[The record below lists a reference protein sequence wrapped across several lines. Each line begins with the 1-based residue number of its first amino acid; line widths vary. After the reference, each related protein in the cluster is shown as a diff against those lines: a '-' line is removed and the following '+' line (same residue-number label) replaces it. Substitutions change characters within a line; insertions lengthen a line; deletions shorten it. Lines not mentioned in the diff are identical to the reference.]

1 MTPAVPSP
9 DPRRLASSGLGVL
22 LCAFTLVE
30 VNYPLLAPQSR
41 LAFFALVGLTLCF
54 LNVPLHPALKD
65 DRRARAG
72 DLVLALLAAGC
83 CGYVVVQTDPLFAA
97 WWIDGQALG
106 NRAGFETA
114 FDTAVG
120 LLGLLLVIEA
130 ARRALGLAL
139 PLLAAAFVLYAL
151 FGAAFPDWLF
161 PHRGY
166 TVPRIVAQTFLHSQ
180 GIFGVALNVMFTYV
194 FLFVIF
200 GAFLEATGATRFI
213 VAFAQR
219 VFGRSSG
226 GPAKVAVLSSG
237 LMGSLS
243 GSAVANTA
251 TTGTFTIPMM
261 RSAGFRPVTAAGVQ
275 AAASSGG
282 ALMPPVMGAGAYM
295 MLEIVDPPVT
305 YLEIV
310 RAALVPALLYYL
322 SLLLIVHFH
331 ARRTS
336 IAPAAATGGR
346 APRRDEP
353 IAPAG
358 ATAGRAPRRDEPIAP
373 ADAAGGRAPRR
384 DESIAPAAAAD
395 LPAAGGGGTAGATA
409 SRPTREAGRAP
420 APAAGGGT
428 AAAAE
433 TSRAAGIVFGAA
445 LGSLVLFLI
454 LGYTAFRAVTLSL
467 AVIVAVS
474 SASPA
479 TRLDPR
485 RTIAGL
491 AAAARGVVP
500 LVAAAACVGII
511 IGIVTLTGVGTRLP
525 ATIIPLAEQS
535 LFLALVLIMISSI
548 VLGMGLP
555 SAVCYLLMATLI
567 GPVLGDLGVIPLA
580 AHLFIFY
587 FGMMSM
593 VTPPVALAAYAASS
607 IAGTRIMPTGLA
619 AFRFALVGFTLPY
632 MFVYRPELLMLTAS
646 GDPAG
651 WLEMLPPVAIATLG
665 VVCFAAGI
673 AGQLRQPL
681 GPGLRLAVFG
691 AAGLLLAP
699 GPTLELAGLGVPLF
713 DVAGVALFGA
723 VLAANRPAA

>member
-1 MTPAVPSP
+1 M
-9 DPRRLASSGLGVL
+9 
-22 LCAFTLVE
+22 
-30 VNYPLLAPQSR
+30 
-41 LAFFALVGLTLCF
+41 
-54 LNVPLHPALKD
+54 
-65 DRRARAG
+65 
-72 DLVLALLAAGC
+72 
-83 CGYVVVQTDPLFAA
+83 
-97 WWIDGQALG
+97 
-106 NRAGFETA
+106 
-114 FDTAVG
+114 
-120 LLGLLLVIEA
+120 
-130 ARRALGLAL
+130 
-139 PLLAAAFVLYAL
+139 
-151 FGAAFPDWLF
+151 
-161 PHRGY
+161 
-166 TVPRIVAQTFLHSQ
+166 
-180 GIFGVALNVMFTYV
+180 
-194 FLFVIF
+194 
-200 GAFLEATGATRFI
+200 
-213 VAFAQR
+213 
-219 VFGRSSG
+219 
-226 GPAKVAVLSSG
+226 
-237 LMGSLS
+237 
-243 GSAVANTA
+243 
-251 TTGTFTIPMM
+251 
-261 RSAGFRPVTAAGVQ
+261 
-275 AAASSGG
+275 
-282 ALMPPVMGAGAYM
+282 
-295 MLEIVDPPVT
+295 
-305 YLEIV
+305 
-310 RAALVPALLYYL
+310 
-322 SLLLIVHFH
+322 
-331 ARRTS
+331 
-336 IAPAAATGGR
+336 
-346 APRRDEP
+346 
-353 IAPAG
+353 
-358 ATAGRAPRRDEPIAP
+358 
-373 ADAAGGRAPRR
+373 
-384 DESIAPAAAAD
+384 
-395 LPAAGGGGTAGATA
+395 
-409 SRPTREAGRAP
+409 
-420 APAAGGGT
+420 
-428 AAAAE
+428 
-433 TSRAAGIVFGAA
+433 
-445 LGSLVLFLI
+445 
-454 LGYTAFRAVTLSL
+454 
-467 AVIVAVS
+467 IVAVS

-723 VLAANRPAA
+723 VLAANRPAV

>member
-1 MTPAVPSP
+1 MAANTSAR
-9 DPRRLASSGLGVL
+9 DIRLLVSSGLGIL

-41 LAFFALVGLTLCF
+41 LAFFALVGLALCF
-54 LNVPLHPALKD
+54 LNVPIHPSLKGHPL
-65 DRRARAG
+65 ARAG
-72 DLVLALLAAGC
+72 DVLLALLAAAC
-83 CGYVVVQTDPLFAA
+83 CGYIVVQTDPLFEA
-97 WWIDGQALG
+97 WWIDGAALG

-114 FDTAVG
+114 LDTAVG
-120 LLGLLLVIEA
+120 LVGLLLVIEA
-130 ARRALGLAL
+130 SRRALGMAL
-139 PLLAAAFVLYAL
+139 PLLAGAFIVYAL
-151 FGAAFPDWLF
+151 IGSSLPDWLF

-166 TVPRIVAQTFLHSQ
+166 TVERIVAQTFLHSQ
-180 GIFGVALNVMFTYV
+180 GVFGVALNVMFTYV

-213 VAFAQR
+213 VDFAQR

-261 RSAGFRPVTAAGVQ
+261 RSAGFQPVTAAGVQ

-295 MLEIVDPPVT
+295 MLEIVEPPVT
-305 YLEIV
+305 YLEII
-310 RAALVPALLYYL
+310 RAALIPAILYYL

-331 ARRTS
+331 ARRMS
-336 IAPAAATGGR
+336 IATEGDSTAAEAETGG
-346 APRRDEP
+346 
-353 IAPAG
+353 AG
-358 ATAGRAPRRDEPIAP
+358 TV
-373 ADAAGGRAPRR
+373 
-384 DESIAPAAAAD
+384 S
-395 LPAAGGGGTAGATA
+395 
-409 SRPTREAGRAP
+409 
-420 APAAGGGT
+420 
-428 AAAAE
+428 E
-433 TSRAAGIVFGAA
+433 TSRAAGVVFATA
-445 LGSLVLFLI
+445 LGSLILFLI

-467 AVIVAVS
+467 LAIVVTS
-474 SASPA
+474 TFSAA
-479 TRLDPR
+479 TRLDVR
-485 RTIAGL
+485 KTLNGL
-491 AAAARGVVP
+491 ATAARGVVP

-511 IGIVTLTGVGTRLP
+511 IGIVTLTGIGTRLP

-548 VLGMGLP
+548 ILGMGLP

-567 GPVLGDLGVIPLA
+567 GPVLGNLGVIPLA

-607 IAGTRIMPTGLA
+607 IANTRIMPTAVA

-632 MFVYRPELLMLTAS
+632 MFIYRPELLLLNSA
-646 GDPAG
+646 GEPAG
-651 WLEMLPPVAIATLG
+651 WLQVLLPIGIATLG
-665 VVCFAAGI
+665 VTCFAAGI
-673 AGQLRQPL
+673 AGQLRNPL
-681 GPGLRLAVFG
+681 GLGLRLAIF
-691 AAGLLLAP
+691 AAAALLLAP
-699 GPTLELAGLGVPLF
+699 GPVTALGGVGVPIF
-713 DVAGVALFGA
+713 DVAGVALAGG
-723 VLAANRPAA
+723 VLALNRRTAA

>member
-1 MTPAVPSP
+1 MAATASAR
-9 DPRRLASSGLGVL
+9 DIRLLVSSGLGIL

-41 LAFFALVGLTLCF
+41 LAFFALVGLALCF
-54 LNVPLHPALKD
+54 LNVPVHPSLKGHPL
-65 DRRARAG
+65 ARAG
-72 DLVLALLAAGC
+72 DVLLALLAAAC
-83 CGYVVVQTDPLFAA
+83 CGYIVVQTDPLFEA
-97 WWIDGQALG
+97 WWIDGAALG

-114 FDTAVG
+114 LDTAVG
-120 LLGLLLVIEA
+120 LVGLLLVIEA
-130 ARRALGLAL
+130 SRRALGMAL
-139 PLLAAAFVLYAL
+139 PLLAGAFIVYAL
-151 FGAAFPDWLF
+151 IGSSLPDWLF

-166 TVPRIVAQTFLHSQ
+166 TVERIVAQTFLHSQ
-180 GIFGVALNVMFTYV
+180 GVFGVALNVMFTYV

-213 VAFAQR
+213 VDFAQR

-295 MLEIVDPPVT
+295 MLEIVEPPVT
-305 YLEIV
+305 YLEII
-310 RAALVPALLYYL
+310 RAALIPAILYYL

-331 ARRTS
+331 ARRMS
-336 IAPAAATGGR
+336 IATEGASDTAEAGG
-346 APRRDEP
+346 
-353 IAPAG
+353 AG
-358 ATAGRAPRRDEPIAP
+358 A
-373 ADAAGGRAPRR
+373 GG
-384 DESIAPAAAAD
+384 
-395 LPAAGGGGTAGATA
+395 
-409 SRPTREAGRAP
+409 
-420 APAAGGGT
+420 
-428 AAAAE
+428 E
-433 TSRAAGIVFGAA
+433 TSRAAGIVFATA
-445 LGSLVLFLI
+445 LGSLIVFLV

-467 AVIVAVS
+467 VAIVVTS
-474 SASPA
+474 SFSAA
-479 TRLDPR
+479 TRLDVR
-485 RTIAGL
+485 KTLNGL
-491 AAAARGVVP
+491 ATAARGVVP

-511 IGIVTLTGVGTRLP
+511 IGIVTLTGIGTRLP

-548 VLGMGLP
+548 ILGMGLP

-567 GPVLGDLGVIPLA
+567 GPVLGNLGVIPLA

-607 IAGTRIMPTGLA
+607 IANTRIMPTAVA

-632 MFVYRPELLMLTAS
+632 MFIYRPELLLLNAA
-646 GDPAG
+646 GEPAG
-651 WLEMLPPVAIATLG
+651 WLQVLVPIGIATLG
-665 VVCFAAGI
+665 VTCFAAGI
-673 AGQLRQPL
+673 AGQLRNPL
-681 GPGLRLAVFG
+681 GLGLRLAIF
-691 AAGLLLAP
+691 AAAALLLAP
-699 GPTLELAGLGVPLF
+699 GPVTALAGVGVPIF
-713 DVAGVALFGA
+713 DVAGV
-723 VLAANRPAA
+723 VLAGGVLALNRRTAS

>member
-1 MTPAVPSP
+1 MTPETPP
-9 DPRRLASSGLGVL
+9 PRDVRLLVSGGLGVL

-54 LNVPLHPALKD
+54 LNVPLHPSLKD
-65 DRRARAG
+65 NPRARAS
-72 DLVLALLAAGC
+72 DVVLAALAVLC
-83 CGYVVVQTDPLFAA
+83 CGYIVTQTDPLFDG
-97 WWIDGQALG
+97 WWVDGQTLG

-114 FDTAVG
+114 YDTAIG

-139 PLLAAAFVLYAL
+139 PLLAGAFILYAL
-151 FGAAFPDWLF
+151 FGSAFPDWLF

-166 TVPRIVAQTFLHSQ
+166 TIPRVVAQTFLHSQ

-213 VAFAQR
+213 VDFAER

-261 RSAGFRPVTAAGVQ
+261 RSAGFQPVTAAGVQ

-305 YLEIV
+305 YLEII
-310 RAALVPALLYYL
+310 RAALIPALLYYL
-322 SLLLIVHFH
+322 SLILIVHFH
-331 ARRTS
+331 AKRVA
-336 IAPAAATGGR
+336 IGAPAETAAK
-346 APRRDEP
+346 EP
-353 IAPAG
+353 DTP
-358 ATAGRAPRRDEPIAP
+358 E
-373 ADAAGGRAPRR
+373 
-384 DESIAPAAAAD
+384 AAA
-395 LPAAGGGGTAGATA
+395 
-409 SRPTREAGRAP
+409 R
-420 APAAGGGT
+420 
-428 AAAAE
+428 
-433 TSRAAGIVFGAA
+433 SRAAGVVFGSA
-445 LGSLVLFLI
+445 LGSLILFLL

-467 AVIVAVS
+467 VVIVVVS
-474 SASPA
+474 SLHKA
-479 TRLDPR
+479 TRLDWR
-485 RTIAGL
+485 FTIVSL
-491 AAAARGVVP
+491 VTAARGVVP

-511 IGIVTLTGVGTRLP
+511 IGVVTLTGVGTRLP

-567 GPVLGDLGVIPLA
+567 GPVLGNLGVIPLA

-632 MFVYRPELLMLTAS
+632 MFIYRPELLMLTAT
-646 GDPAG
+646 GEPAG
-651 WLEMLPPVAIATLG
+651 WLAMLLPVAIATLG
-665 VVCFAAGI
+665 VTCFAAGI
-673 AGQLRQPL
+673 AGQLGRPL
-681 GPGLRLAVFG
+681 GLGLRLAIFG

-699 GPTLELAGLGVPLF
+699 GPTASLAGIDLAIF
-713 DVAGVALFGA
+713 DVAGVILFCV
-723 VLAANRPAA
+723 VLAADRRSA

>member
-1 MTPAVPSP
+1 MAETRPAR
-9 DPRRLASSGLGVL
+9 DLRLAVSGGLSVL
-22 LCAFTLVE
+22 LCAFTLLE

-41 LAFFALVGLTLCF
+41 LAFFALVGLALCF
-54 LNVPLHPALKD
+54 LNVPIHPRLKD
-65 DRRARAG
+65 DPRARTG
-72 DLVLALLAAGC
+72 DLVLAVLAACC
-83 CGYVVVQTDPLFAA
+83 CGYIVVQSDPIFDA
-97 WWIDGQALG
+97 WWIDGQTLG

-114 FDTAVG
+114 LDTGIG

-139 PLLAAAFVLYAL
+139 PLLAGAFILYAL

-166 TVPRIVAQTFLHSQ
+166 TIPRVVAQTFLHSQ
-180 GIFGVALNVMFTYV
+180 GIFGLALNVMFTYV

-213 VAFAQR
+213 VDFAQR

-226 GPAKVAVLSSG
+226 GSAKVAVLSSG

-261 RSAGFRPVTAAGVQ
+261 RSAGFQPVTAAGVQ

-305 YLEIV
+305 YLEII
-310 RAALVPALLYYL
+310 RAALIPAVLYYL

-336 IAPAAATGGR
+336 IAA
-346 APRRDEP
+346 
-353 IAPAG
+353 AG
-358 ATAGRAPRRDEPIAP
+358 API
-373 ADAAGGRAPRR
+373 
-384 DESIAPAAAAD
+384 EPAAAAN
-395 LPAAGGGGTAGATA
+395 ATGN
-409 SRPTREAGRAP
+409 P
-420 APAAGGGT
+420 
-428 AAAAE
+428 
-433 TSRAAGIVFGAA
+433 RAAGIVFFTA
-445 LGSLVLFLI
+445 LGSLILFLI

-467 AVIVAVS
+467 IAIVLVS
-474 SASPA
+474 SINPA

-485 RTIAGL
+485 RTLTGL
-491 AAAARGVVP
+491 VAAARGVVP
-500 LVAAAACVGII
+500 LVAASACVGII

-535 LFLALVLIMISSI
+535 LFLALVLIMVSSI
-548 VLGMGLP
+548 ILGMGLP

-567 GPVLGDLGVIPLA
+567 GPVLGNLGVIPLA

-593 VTPPVALAAYAASS
+593 VTPPVALAAYAAAS
-607 IAGTRIMPTGLA
+607 IAGTRIMPTGIA

-632 MFVYRPELLMLTAS
+632 MFIYRPELLMLTAT
-646 GDPAG
+646 GEPAA
-651 WLEMLPPVAIATLG
+651 WLDMLLPVAIATLG
-665 VVCFAAGI
+665 VTCFAAGI
-673 AGQLRQPL
+673 AGQFRHPL
-681 GPGLRLAVFG
+681 PLGLRLAVFA

-699 GPTLELAGLGVPLF
+699 GPTLSAAGVAVPIF
-713 DVAGVALFGA
+713 DVAGVALAGA
-723 VLAANRPAA
+723 VLAANRPAS

>member
-1 MTPAVPSP
+1 MTPDRPPSGARRAVNTC
-9 DPRRLASSGLGVL
+9 LGAA
-22 LCAFTLVE
+22 LCLFTLVE

-41 LAFFALVGLTLCF
+41 LALFALAGLALCF
-54 LNVPLHPALKD
+54 LNVPLRPALKD
-65 DRRARAG
+65 DPRGRAA
-72 DLVLALLAAGC
+72 DLALALLAAAC
-83 CGYVVVQTDPLFAA
+83 CGYVVVQTDPIFEA
-97 WWIDGQALG
+97 WWIDGQSLG

-114 FDTAVG
+114 LDTAVG
-120 LLGLLLVIEA
+120 LAGLLLVMEA

-139 PLLAAAFVLYAL
+139 PLLAGAFLLYAAL
-151 FGAAFPDWLF
+151 GASLPDWLF

-166 TVPRIVAQTFLHSQ
+166 ALPRIVAQTFLHSQ

-213 VAFAQR
+213 VDFAQR

-295 MLEIVDPPVT
+295 MLEIVEPPVT
-305 YLEIV
+305 YLEII
-310 RAALVPALLYYL
+310 RAALIPAILYYL
-322 SLLLIVHFH
+322 SLLLIVHLH
-331 ARRTS
+331 ARRMAAGGGAGT
-336 IAPAAATGGR
+336 AAASSGTA
-346 APRRDEP
+346 AP
-353 IAPAG
+353 APAG
-358 ATAGRAPRRDEPIAP
+358 AAGDG
-373 ADAAGGRAPRR
+373 AG
-384 DESIAPAAAAD
+384 S
-395 LPAAGGGGTAGATA
+395 T
-409 SRPTREAGRAP
+409 
-420 APAAGGGT
+420 
-428 AAAAE
+428 
-433 TSRAAGIVFGAA
+433 RAAGVVFAAA
-445 LGSLVLFLI
+445 LGSLILFLV

-467 AVIVAVS
+467 ATTVAAS
-474 SASPA
+474 SFSPA

-485 RTIAGL
+485 RTLDGL
-491 AAAARGVVP
+491 AAAARGVTP

-511 IGIVTLTGVGTRLP
+511 IGVVTLTGVGTRLP

-535 LFLALVLIMISSI
+535 LLLALVLIMASSI
-548 VLGMGLP
+548 LLGMGLP

-567 GPVLGDLGVIPLA
+567 GPVLGNLGVIPLA

-607 IAGTRIMPTGLA
+607 IAGTRIMPTGFA

-632 MFVYRPELLMLTAS
+632 MFVYRPELLMLTAA
-646 GDPAG
+646 GEPAS
-651 WLEMLPPVAIATLG
+651 WLQMLLPVAIAALG
-665 VVCFAAGI
+665 VTCFAAGI
-673 AGQLRQPL
+673 AGQLRSPL
-681 GPGLRLAVFG
+681 PIGLRLAVFA

-699 GPTLELAGLGVPLF
+699 GPTALVAGLPVPWF
-713 DVAGVALFGA
+713 DAAGVVLLGA
-723 VLAANRPAA
+723 VWLLNGRSR